1 MGNVSNT
8 ELVEKAAIVADS
20 LSTAGKLNPAQSDKF
35 IDYVVDES
43 VLKNNARVVRFR
55 NETLEID
62 KIGVGKRLA
71 VAKAEASDPN
81 VRRGI
86 STSKITLTPSEIMVP
101 FEVGDNFRE
110 INIEGD
116 SVEETIIRLMATQL
130 ANDMEDLYVNGNKLG
145 PARLQSDMLD
155 GGSTT
160 QYVKDTYIGLQDG
173 WNLLADGANV
183 VDAGGANIGLSI
195 FSKAIRALPTKF
207 RRNKSQL
214 RWLLSPDLW
223 QLYQEKLATRA
234 TPLGDSAVS
243 GSDTSVPGPFGIPAV
258 PVPLMGFEPLIVEHV
273 VVTGTTVPTALKNG
287 PIVPGT
293 VVVTASTLGA
303 QPTTPFVEN
312 TDYTIDYNAGTI
324 VRVGAGITS
333 GATVKVTYQAYPQL
347 ILTHQNNFIIGIGRD
362 IRIEKDRDI
371 YKGVNQYAI
380 TAKLAVQF
388 EELTAIVKVRN
399 IGLGV

>member
-1 MGNVSNT
+1 MGNLNNQ
-8 ELVEKAAIVADS
+8 ELVEKAAIVADT

-43 VLKNNARVVRFR
+43 VGRRM
-55 NETLEID
+55 
-62 KIGVGKRLA
+62 A
-71 VAKAEASDPN
+71 VPKAEAADPN

-86 STSKITLTPSEIMVP
+86 STSKITLTPSELMVP
-101 FEVGDNFRE
+101 FEIGDNFRE

-116 SVEETIIRLMATQL
+116 SIEETIIRLMATQL
-130 ANDMEDLYVNGNKLG
+130 SNDLEDLYINGNKLG

-160 QYVKDTYIGLQDG
+160 QYVKDTYLAMADG

-207 RRNKSQL
+207 RRNKAQL
-214 RWLLSPDLW
+214 RWLMSPDLW

-234 TPLGDSAVS
+234 TPLGDSAVNGTD
-243 GSDTSVPGPFGIPAV
+243 GSIAGPFGIPAV
-258 PVPLMGFEPLIVEHV
+258 PVPLMGFEPLTVEHV

-287 PIVPGT
+287 PIVPGSVS
-293 VVVTASTLGA
+293 VVLSTLGA
-303 QPTTPFVEN
+303 QPTTAFIEN

-324 VRVGAGITS
+324 VRVGAGISS
-333 GATVKVTYQAYPQL
+333 GATVKVTYLAYPQL
-347 ILTHQNNFIIGIGRD
+347 ILTHQNNFIVGIGRD
-362 IRIEKDRDI
+362 LRIEKDRDI
-371 YKGVNQYAI
+371 FKGVNQYAI
-380 TAKLAVQF
+380 TAKVAVQF

-399 IGLGV
+399 IGIGV